1 MSGEGAFFICYHC
14 SHDFHT
20 AALTQNHPLQ
30 QPPQYNGRFILP
42 QTGCNGEVLITL
54 MSLSWILCRVL
65 IFFFPFLLSNQDP
78 GTDTYWM
85 IYDKA
90 TGKPTPLGVDSYKP
104 QDDST
109 TIFRLVTGASHE
121 EATAGPTVLGPSSSQ
136 GKLVGLGLGTMCL
149 LAGLEALLF
158 L

>member
-1 MSGEGAFFICYHC
+1 MDVVLCFDFFC
-14 SHDFHT
+14 S
-20 AALTQNHPLQ
+20 
-30 QPPQYNGRFILP
+30 
-42 QTGCNGEVLITL
+42 
-54 MSLSWILCRVL
+54 
-65 IFFFPFLLSNQDP
+65 FLLSNQDP

-109 TIFRLVTGASHE
+109 TIFRLVSGASHE
-121 EATAGPTVLGPSSSQ
+121 EETTGPSEQEPSSCPD
-136 GKLVGLGLGTMCL
+136 KLVGVGLVTMCL
-149 LAGLEALLF
+149 VAGIEALLF